1 MATDFGTGIAG
12 ISGWPLRFVFISGF
26 QLLGQDLCHR
36 LQCIRGSLAWD
47 PNAGWDLRQLLR
59 GTFSASAAKAAESAI
74 ASECE
79 KDERVLSATAVLSFI
94 AAARTLLVSI
104 SVVTNAGPF
113 LLVLSVDQLTVSVL
127 KVIPQ

>member
-36 LQCIRGSLAWD
+36 LQCIRGSLASD

-59 GTFSASAAKAAESAI
+59 GTCSAVAAKAASIEKKRVETGESATGSMPMSQRMRPI
-74 ASECE
+74 LFFLNRSIVARASEP
-79 KDERVLSATAVLSFI
+79 ERKICL
-94 AAARTLLVSI
+94 RI
-104 SVVTNAGPF
+104 SRCRG
-113 LLVLSVDQLTVSVL
+113 
-127 KVIPQ
+127 